1 MIIIK
6 NKFGKSVIRIID
18 SIVLFKK
25 IISHFIEPK
34 LGKRSRGKWR
44 NVVYNFTNTS
54 SSSYIRRDNK
64 LPCKQHQ
71 KQKSGVHGVTYLLH
85 FVIVPSIIKL
95 RISSLVLIFMR

>member
-1 MIIIK
+1 
-6 NKFGKSVIRIID
+6 VIRIID

-34 LGKRSRGKWR
+34 SGKRSRGKCW
-44 NVVYNFTNTS
+44 NVVYNFTNT

-71 KQKSGVHGVTYLLH
+71 KQKSGVHGVICLLH
-85 FVIVPSIIKL
+85 FVIVQSIIKL
-95 RISSLVLIFMR
+95 RISSLVNLHALATQTCLLIDTA